1 MANLQRLTE
10 RVKKMEDWVKENEDM
25 GGPQGTLETFNFL
38 VNETRMSAQVRT
50 QMEQQVNNLRSLA
63 FEFIQQHELTEEWNE
78 FLKEKEEEN
87 NAVQE
92 QSPEEVPTLTEAEDG
107 EEVGE
112 EDTKGKKP
120 SKEEKSKETKK

>member
-25 GGPQGTLETFNFL
+25 GGPAGTLDTMSFL
-38 VNETRMSAQVRT
+38 INETRIAAQIRT
-50 QMEQQVNNLRSLA
+50 EMQRQVENLRGLT
-63 FEFIQQHELTEEWNE
+63 FEFINQHELSDEWNE
-78 FLKEKEEEN
+78 FLKEKEE

-92 QSPEEVPTLTEAEDG
+92 QATEEVPTREASEDS

-112 EDTKGKKP
+112 EDSEGSET
-120 SKEEKSKETKK
+120 SKEDSEKKD